1 LKKRLAVHSAI
12 EDMLKKYSCKTV
24 DDYKNALK
32 EILQEIAL
40 LGLFRANLFDT
51 AAFYGGSALRIFY
64 GLDRFSEDLDFS
76 LLNKSDEFDVTPYC
90 DYIREEMAS
99 FGFEAEVTKKVKA
112 GQSDIESAF
121 IKAGTLIHLLQIESI
136 TPPVAGISGNEL
148 LKIKL
153 EIDTNP
159 PAGADYEVK
168 YLLTPVP
175 CHVRIFSAPSLFAG
189 KLHALICRDWKSGR
203 MKGRDL
209 YDYVWYLSR
218 STPLN
223 ILHLEERMKQTGHLK
238 KDEKLTSAGVK
249 DMLGEKFSSI
259 NYVQAKQDVMPFIK
273 DPRVL
278 DLWSADFFI
287 SITGDKLVSFEN
299 DGT

>member
-1 LKKRLAVHSAI
+1 MHSAV
-12 EDMLKKYSCKTV
+12 EDMLKEYSCKTV

-32 EILQEIAL
+32 EILQEITL

-76 LLNKSDEFDVTPYC
+76 LLKKSDDFDVGPYC
-90 DYIREEMAS
+90 DFIRDEMAA
-99 FGFEAEVTKKVKA
+99 FGFEAEVTKKVKS
-112 GQSDIESAF
+112 GQSNIESAF

-136 TPPVAGISGNEL
+136 SPPVSGIAGNEL

-159 PAGADYEVK
+159 PAGAEYEVK

-175 CHVRIFSAPSLFAG
+175 CHVRLFSAPSLFAG
-189 KLHALICRDWKSGR
+189 KLHALLCRDWKSGR

-218 STPLN
+218 ATPLN
-223 ILHLEERMKQTGHLK
+223 ILHLEQRMKQTGDLK
-238 KDEKLTSAGVK
+238 MENKLTPAGLK
-249 DMLGEKFSSI
+249 EMLGEKFSSI
-259 NYVQAKQDVMPFIK
+259 DYMQAKQDVMPFIK
-273 DPRVL
+273 DPRRL

-299 DGT
+299 ER

>member
-1 LKKRLAVHSAI
+1 MHSAV
-12 EDMLKKYSCKTV
+12 EDMLKKYACKTT

-40 LGLFRANLFDT
+40 LGLFRANLFDK

-76 LLNKSDEFDVTPYC
+76 LLEKSDDFDVSPYC
-90 DYIREEMAS
+90 EFIKDELAA
-99 FGFEAEVTKKVKA
+99 FGFEAEVTKKIKS
-112 GQSDIESAF
+112 GKTNIESAF
-121 IKAGTLIHLLQIESI
+121 IKAGTLIHLLRIESI
-136 TPPVAGISGNEL
+136 SPPVSGVADNEL

-159 PAGADYEVK
+159 PAGAEYEVK

-175 CHVRIFSAPSLFAG
+175 CHVRLFSAPSLFAG
-189 KLHALICRDWKSGR
+189 KLHALLCRDWKSGR

-209 YDYVWYLSR
+209 YDYAWYLSR
-218 STPLN
+218 SNPLN
-223 ILHLEERMKQTGHLK
+223 IFHLEERMKQTGNLK
-238 KDEKLTSAGVK
+238 TEDKLTSAVLK
-249 DMLGEKFSSI
+249 KMLNEKFSSI
-259 NYVQAKQDVMPFIK
+259 DYAQAKEDILPFIK

-278 DLWSADFFI
+278 DLWSADFFM
-287 SITGDKLVSFEN
+287 SITGDKLIYFEDSN
-299 DGT
+299 A

>member
-1 LKKRLAVHSAI
+1 
-12 EDMLKKYSCKTV
+12 MLKKYSCKTA

-40 LGLFRANLFDT
+40 LGLFRANLFDM

-76 LLNKSDEFDVTPYC
+76 LLNRSDEFDVSPYC
-90 DYIREEMAS
+90 DFIRDEMAA

-112 GQSDIESAF
+112 GQSNIESAF

-136 TPPVAGISGNEL
+136 SPPVSGIAGNEL

-159 PAGADYEVK
+159 PAGAEYGVK

-175 CHVRIFSAPSLFAG
+175 CHVRLFSSSSLFAG
-189 KLHALICRDWKSGR
+189 KLHALLCRNWKSGR

-218 STPLN
+218 TTPLN
-223 ILHLEERMKQTGHLK
+223 IIHLAERMKQTGQLK
-238 KDEKLTSAGVK
+238 KDEKLTSAGLK
-249 DMLGEKFSSI
+249 EMLGDKFSSI
-259 NYVQAKQDVMPFIK
+259 DYTQAKQDVMPFIK

-278 DLWSADFFI
+278 DLWSAGFFS
-287 SITGDKLVSFEN
+287 SITREKLIHTEKPGDIN
-299 DGT
+299 T

>member
-1 LKKRLAVHSAI
+1 MPVHSAV

-40 LGLFRANLFDT
+40 LGLFRANMFDT

-76 LLNKSDEFDVTPYC
+76 LLKKSDMFDVTPYC
-90 DYIREEMAS
+90 DFIRDEMAA
-99 FGFEAEVTKKVKA
+99 FGFETEVTKKMKA
-112 GQSDIESAF
+112 GESNIESAF

-136 TPPVAGISGNEL
+136 SPPVSGIAGNEL

-159 PAGADYEVK
+159 PAGAEYEVK

-175 CHVRIFSAPSLFAG
+175 CHVRLFSAPSLFAG
-189 KLHALICRDWKSGR
+189 KLHALLCRDWKSGR

-218 STPLN
+218 ATPLN
-223 ILHLEERMKQTGHLK
+223 ILHLEERMKQTGDLK
-238 KDEKLTSAGVK
+238 MEDKLAPEGLK
-249 DMLGEKFSSI
+249 EMLCEKFSSI
-259 NYVQAKQDVMPFIK
+259 DYLQAKQDVMPFIK

-278 DLWSADFFI
+278 NLWNADFFI
-287 SITGDKLVSFEN
+287 SITGDKLVSFDSGER
-299 DGT
+299 

>member
-1 LKKRLAVHSAI
+1 MHSAV
-12 EDMLKKYSCKTV
+12 EDMLSKYDCKTP

-76 LLNKSDEFDVTPYC
+76 LLKKSDKFDIAPYC
-90 DYIREEMAS
+90 DFIRDEMAA
-99 FGFEAEVTKKVKA
+99 FGFEAEVTKKVKS
-112 GQSDIESAF
+112 GKSNIESAF

-136 TPPVAGISGNEL
+136 KPPVSAIAGNEL
-148 LKIKL
+148 LKIKI
-153 EIDTNP
+153 EIDTDP
-159 PAGADYEVK
+159 PAGAKHEVK

-175 CHVRIFSAPSLFAG
+175 CHVRIFSASSLFAG
-189 KLHALICRDWKSGR
+189 KVHALLCRDWKSGR

-218 STPLN
+218 ATSLN

-238 KDEKLTSAGVK
+238 EDERLTSAGLK
-249 DMLGEKFSSI
+249 EMLAEKFSSI
-259 NYVQAKQDVMPFIK
+259 DYAQAKQDVMPFIK
-273 DPRVL
+273 DPRTL
-278 DLWSADFFI
+278 ELWSDDFFR
-287 SITGDKLVSFEN
+287 SITRDKLIHIEN
-299 DGT
+299 TGDINA

>member
-1 LKKRLAVHSAI
+1 MHSAV
-12 EDMLKKYSCKTV
+12 EDMLKKYSCKTT

-40 LGLFRANLFDT
+40 LGLFRANLFDI

-76 LLNKSDEFDVTPYC
+76 LLEKSDDFDVEPYC
-90 DYIREEMAS
+90 DLIRDEMAA

-112 GQSDIESAF
+112 GKSNIESAF

-136 TPPVAGISGNEL
+136 SPPVSGIAGNEL

-159 PAGADYEVK
+159 PAGAEYEVK

-175 CHVRIFSAPSLFAG
+175 CHVRLFSESSLFAG
-189 KLHALICRDWKSGR
+189 KIHALLCREWKSGR

-223 ILHLEERMKQTGHLK
+223 IQHLEERMKQTGHLK
-238 KDEKLTSAGVK
+238 MEVTLTSEDLK
-249 DMLGEKFSSI
+249 EMLTQKFSSI
-259 NYVQAKQDVMPFIK
+259 DYAQAKQDIIPFIK
-273 DPRVL
+273 DPRIL
-278 DLWSADFFI
+278 DLWSAEFFI
-287 SITGDKLVSFEN
+287 SITKDKLI
-299 DGT
+299 